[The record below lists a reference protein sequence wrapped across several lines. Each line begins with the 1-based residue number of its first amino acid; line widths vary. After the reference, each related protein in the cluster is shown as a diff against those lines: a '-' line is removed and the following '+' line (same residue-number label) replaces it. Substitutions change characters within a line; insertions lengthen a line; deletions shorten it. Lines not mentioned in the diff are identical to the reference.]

1 MASHPSTWRLAGHD
15 RGVAVL
21 IVPGAGVR
29 RYARPAVEALR
40 GRGVAA
46 GLLPAPGGAGGPAD
60 LERYGAELARRLAAG
75 DSAEPV
81 ELLVGLSV
89 GAQAAA
95 VAAAVLPPGRLRGL
109 TLVSPTVDPR
119 IRSAPRMLARWLA
132 ASRLERPGLL
142 AAQGPDWWRAGPRRL
157 ARVVRSSLR
166 VRLED
171 VLPRVPVALAVV
183 HGADDVICSHA
194 YAAALAADHGGR
206 LVVVPGATHSW
217 PYAVADRFAD
227 TVLGLL
233 G

>member
-1 MASHPSTWRLAGHD
+1 MSGHD

-46 GLLPAPGGAGGPAD
+46 WLLPAPGGVGGPAD

-132 ASRLERPGLL
+132 AGRLERPGLL
-142 AAQGPDWWRAGPRRL
+142 AAQGPDWWRGRPRRL

-194 YAAALAADHGGR
+194 YAAALAADHGGGGVGGPR
-206 LVVVPGATHSW
+206 APPPRA
-217 PYAVADRFAD
+217 PPPP
-227 TVLGLL
+227 
-233 G
+233 

>member
-1 MASHPSTWRLAGHD
+1 MPGYLPRTKGQVTGRARSFGHP
-15 RGVAVL
+15 
-21 IVPGAGVR
+21 
-29 RYARPAVEALR
+29 
-40 GRGVAA
+40 
-46 GLLPAPGGAGGPAD
+46 
-60 LERYGAELARRLAAG
+60 
-75 DSAEPV
+75 
-81 ELLVGLSV
+81 
-89 GAQAAA
+89 Q
-95 VAAAVLPPGRLRGL
+95 
-109 TLVSPTVDPR
+109 
-119 IRSAPRMLARWLA
+119 
-132 ASRLERPGLL
+132 
-142 AAQGPDWWRAGPRRL
+142 AQGPDWWRAGPGRL

-217 PYAVADRFAD
+217 PYADADRFAD

>member
-60 LERYGAELARRLAAG
+60 LERYGAELARRLAS

-109 TLVSPTVDPR
+109 TLVSPTVDPG
-119 IRSAPRMLARWLA
+119 IRSGPRLLARWLA
-132 ASRLERPGLL
+132 AGRLERPGLL
-142 AAQGPDWWRAGPRRL
+142 AAQGPDWWRAGPRGL

-217 PYAVADRFAD
+217 PYADADRFAD
-227 TVLGLL
+227 TVIGLL

>member
-1 MASHPSTWRLAGHD
+1 
-15 RGVAVL
+15 VAVL

-46 GLLPAPGGAGGPAD
+46 WLLPAPGGAGGPAD

-75 DSAEPV
+75 DFADTV

-132 ASRLERPGLL
+132 AGRLERPGLL
-142 AAQGPDWWRAGPRRL
+142 AAQGPDWRRAGPGRL

-217 PYAVADRFAD
+217 PYADADRFAD
-227 TVLGLL
+227 TVIELL

>member
-1 MASHPSTWRLAGHD
+1 M
-15 RGVAVL
+15 AVL

-46 GLLPAPGGAGGPAD
+46 WLLPAPGGAGGPAD
-60 LERYGAELARRLAAG
+60 LERYGAELARRLAS

-119 IRSAPRMLARWLA
+119 IRSTPRMLARWLA
-132 ASRLERPGLL
+132 AGRLERPGLL
-142 AAQGPDWWRAGPRRL
+142 AAQGPDWWRAGPRGL

-171 VLPRVPVALAVV
+171 VLPRVPAALAVV
-183 HGADDVICSHA
+183 HAADDVICSHA

-217 PYAVADRFAD
+217 PYADADRFAD
-227 TVLGLL
+227 TVIGLL

>member
-1 MASHPSTWRLAGHD
+1 M
-15 RGVAVL
+15 AVL

-60 LERYGAELARRLAAG
+60 VERYGAELARRLAAG

-95 VAAAVLPPGRLRGL
+95 VAAAVLPQGRLRGL

-119 IRSAPRMLARWLA
+119 IRSGPRMLARWLA
-132 ASRLERPGLL
+132 AGRLERPGLL
-142 AAQGPDWWRAGPRRL
+142 AAQGPDWRRAGPGRL
-157 ARVVRSSLR
+157 ARVVRSALR

-194 YAAALAADHGGR
+194 YAAALADDHGGR

-217 PYAVADRFAD
+217 PYADADRFAD

>member
-1 MASHPSTWRLAGHD
+1 
-15 RGVAVL
+15 VAVL

-75 DSAEPV
+75 DSAVPV

-119 IRSAPRMLARWLA
+119 IRSGPRMLARWLA
-132 ASRLERPGLL
+132 AGRLERPGLL
-142 AAQGPDWWRAGPRRL
+142 AAQGPDWWRAGPGRL
-157 ARVVRSSLR
+157 ARVVRSALR

-217 PYAVADRFAD
+217 PYADADRFAD

>member
-1 MASHPSTWRLAGHD
+1 
-15 RGVAVL
+15 VAVL

-46 GLLPAPGGAGGPAD
+46 WLLPAPGGAGGPAD
-60 LERYGAELARRLAAG
+60 LERYGVELARRLAS

-132 ASRLERPGLL
+132 AGRLERPGLL
-142 AAQGPDWWRAGPRRL
+142 AAQGPDWRRAGPGRL

-194 YAAALAADHGGR
+194 YAAALADDHGGR

-217 PYAVADRFAD
+217 PYADADRFAD